1 MAFCPNCGAE
11 VKEGAAFCP
20 SCGAPVNK
28 AAEPTPA
35 PQPQPQAAPAYTA
48 PQPQYQAPYQAP
60 VQQKASGQL
69 NTGMLVFSII
79 NMVLGCGTLVS
90 FILALVALIM
100 TIGAKDKP
108 TAEEEA
114 KALKTAKTLNIV
126 ALVLLIIG
134 VIIGVVISIIS
145 AIAAGGI
152 YSSLV
157 DSMVNW

>member
-79 NMVLGCGTLVS
+79 NIFFCTIFG
-90 FILALVALIM
+90 IIALIM
-100 TIGAKDKP
+100 TITAKDKP
-108 TAEEEA
+108 TAEEEQ
-114 KALKTAKTLNIV
+114 KALKTAKTLNIIGIIFGI
-126 ALVLLIIG
+126 LSIVLY
-134 VIIGVVISIIS
+134 VIIGIIVP
-145 AIAAGGI
+145 IAMGGA
-152 YSSLV
+152 YAWALS
-157 DSMVNW
+157 

>member
-60 VQQKASGQL
+60 VQQKASGQT

-79 NMVLGCGTLVS
+79 NMLICN
-90 FILALVALIM
+90 FIFGLIALIM
-100 TIGAKDKP
+100 TVTAKDKP

-126 ALVLLIIG
+126 GIVLSAVA
-134 VIIGVVISIIS
+134 VIIGIIVWVIIL
-145 AIAAGGI
+145 AAGGAAATAWA
-152 YSSLV
+152 
-157 DSMVNW
+157 NW

>member
-79 NMVLGCGTLVS
+79 NIFFCTIFG
-90 FILALVALIM
+90 IIALIM
-100 TIGAKDKP
+100 TITAKDKP
-108 TAEEEA
+108 TAEEEQ
-114 KALKTAKTLNIV
+114 KALKTAKTLNIIG
-126 ALVLLIIG
+126 IIFG
-134 VIIGVVISIIS
+134 ILSIVISIIVGVVVPL
-145 AIAAGGI
+145 IAAGT
-152 YSSLV
+152 
-157 DSMVNW
+157 MANW